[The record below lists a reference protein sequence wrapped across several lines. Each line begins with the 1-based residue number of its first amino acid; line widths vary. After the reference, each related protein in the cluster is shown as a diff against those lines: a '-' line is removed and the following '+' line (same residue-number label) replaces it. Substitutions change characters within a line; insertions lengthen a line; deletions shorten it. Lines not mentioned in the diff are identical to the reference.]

1 MKQDRPKF
9 NAQERYVPA
18 SATSRALQF
27 GLLGVQLIGGTV
39 KEAVKQ
45 KIGLAEELP
54 EQKSVQ
60 GFAKYAINAK
70 NADALQQN
78 FRKMRGAVLKL
89 G

>member
-1 MKQDRPKF
+1 
-9 NAQERYVPA
+9 
-18 SATSRALQF
+18 
-27 GLLGVQLIGGTV
+27 LGAQLIGGTV
-39 KEAVKQ
+39 KEVVKQ

-54 EQKSVQ
+54 EQKGKQ
-60 GFAKYAINAK
+60 GLAKYAINAS